1 MTRVR
6 RGSTGTMWSRPAENC
21 AVVSRTSS
29 DRPCTVTSMPSDVV
43 ETWVTSQS
51 SSRTRTTE
59 PGATS
64 REGRDGAGSVAVSG
78 GVVGAVVTEVI
89 LGRRRRWSRP
99 IQASD

>member
-6 RGSTGTMWSRPAENC
+6 RGSTGTMRSMPAENC

-29 DRPCTVTSMPSDVV
+29 DRPCTVTSVPSEVM

-59 PGATS
+59 SGATS
-64 REGRDGAGSVAVSG
+64 RNGAPVAGAAGGAGE
-78 GVVGAVVTEVI
+78 GAVVTGTI
-89 LGRRRRWSRP
+89 L
-99 IQASD
+99 DE

>member
-6 RGSTGTMWSRPAENC
+6 RGSTGTMRSMPAKNC

-29 DRPCTVTSMPSDVV
+29 DRPCTVTSVPSEVM

-64 REGRDGAGSVAVSG
+64 RDGAGEATAGAGEAG
-78 GVVGAVVTEVI
+78 GTTVVTRTI
-89 LGRRRRWSRP
+89 LGREPGSSGP
-99 IQASD
+99 